1 MSDKSKT
8 AQGQKQNL
16 KGIRNMFKKF
26 GLLII
31 IATLVAIISS
41 CSSTVKSPI
50 ENPSTSTPYLFSHTE
65 DEIQLSTQSLQLLSS
80 LKTQAGVTNL
90 KKVKVQLDLLKT
102 DKTINFNVLPDVDI
116 LLSKDSVDER
126 TTDDYTWFA
135 KDEDG
140 QNDVILVVQG
150 DDVVGTIHS
159 GKNMY
164 RIQPIGDDLHA
175 VMIMDTSQLKDHPPE
190 NDELEGQA
198 HEEENE
204 ATFTTLA
211 LADSEDLQPN
221 FGQDEELIQP
231 MPEDES
237 LELSSTEVET
247 LSEELEDLNPTFQDL
262 VETQG
267 NDLRTQDTGLI
278 IDVIVA
284 YTAAAKAQA
293 GNINALIQL
302 AIDETNM
309 SYQNSG
315 VTPRVRLVHRYQT
328 NYNESGSMGTD
339 LSRFRGNGDGHM
351 DEIHGLRSQKRADVA
366 ILITN
371 SGGYCGLA
379 TTVKAS
385 SAQAFAVVHQ
395 NCATGYY
402 SFGHEIGHLQGA
414 HHNPQVATNSAFS
427 YGHGFYNTTAN
438 WRTVMSY
445 DCPGGCTRKPYWSN
459 PYRSYGSSAMG
470 TTTVSHNVRVL
481 NKTAYSVANF
491 LGGGKSDYIW
501 WGKTNKTFTS
511 TNTKV
516 VGLYTPISGDFNGDG
531 EGDIFW
537 YRPGKAKDY
546 IWWGKT
552 DKTFLGT
559 STNVYGTYTPI
570 SGDFNGDGRSDILWY
585 RPGSGKDYIWW
596 GNFNKTFTSSNTKV
610 NGTYEPFSGDFNGD
624 GRDDVFWYRP
634 GKWKDYIWWGNF
646 NKTFTSTSLNVSG
659 SYTPISGDFNGDGE
673 GDIFWY
679 RLGSLKD
686 YIWWGKTNKTFSST
700 STNVYG
706 TYNPISGDFNGDGR
720 GDIFWYRAGGLS
732 DPIWW
737 GNLNNTFSGSST
749 NVRGDYKPIS
759 GDFNGDGEGD
769 IFWYRPGK

>member
-1 MSDKSKT
+1 MY
-8 AQGQKQNL
+8 
-16 KGIRNMFKKF
+16 KKF
-26 GLLII
+26 VLLVVIV
-31 IATLVAIISS
+31 TLVAIISS

-50 ENPSTSTPYLFSHTE
+50 ESTSTIAPNLFSHAE
-65 DEIQLSTQSLQLLSS
+65 DEVQLSTQSLQLLSS
-80 LKTQAGVTNL
+80 LETQASVTKL
-90 KKVKVQLDLLKT
+90 QKVKVQLDLLTT
-102 DKTINFNVLPDVDI
+102 DQTINFNVLPDVNI
-116 LLSKDSVDER
+116 LLSKDSIDER
-126 TTDDYTWFA
+126 AADDYTWFA

-140 QNDVILVVQG
+140 QNDIILVVQG

-164 RIQPIGDDLHA
+164 RIQPVGDDLHA
-175 VMIMDTSQLKDHPPE
+175 VMLVDTSQLKDHPPE
-190 NDELEGQA
+190 YEELELKSQTQA
-198 HEEENE
+198 DDSI
-204 ATFTTLA
+204 FTTLA
-211 LADSEDLQPN
+211 LTNDSEDLQPN
-221 FGQDEELIQP
+221 FNQDEELIQP
-231 MPEDES
+231 ILEEEG
-237 LELSSTEVET
+237 LELLSAEVET
-247 LSEELEDLNPTFQDL
+247 LSGDLEDLNPTFEEL

-267 NDLRTQDTGLI
+267 SDLSTQDTGLI

-379 TTVKAS
+379 SAVKAN
-385 SAQAFAVVHQ
+385 SAKAFAVVHQ
-395 NCATGYY
+395 NCATGNY

-414 HHNPQVATNSAFS
+414 HHNPQIATNSTFS
-427 YGHGFYNTTAN
+427 YGHGFYNKPAK
-438 WRTVMSY
+438 WRTIMSY
-445 DCPGGCTRKPYWSN
+445 DCDNDSSVTTCSRKPYWSN
-459 PYRSYGSSAMG
+459 PRRSYGNDAMG
-470 TTTVSHNVRVL
+470 TTTTSHNVRVL
-481 NKTAYSVANF
+481 NETAYYIANF
-491 LGGGKSDYIW
+491 LGAGNKDYIW
-501 WGKTNKTFTS
+501 WGKANKTFTS

-531 EGDIFW
+531 KGDIFW
-537 YRPGKAKDY
+537 YRPGKAKDH
-546 IWWGKT
+546 IWWGKA
-552 DKTFLGT
+552 DKTFLST
-559 STNVYGTYTPI
+559 STNVHGTYTPI
-570 SGDFNGDGRSDILWY
+570 SGDFNGDGRSDIFWY

-596 GNFNKTFTSSNTKV
+596 GKADKTFTSSNTKV

-624 GRDDVFWYRP
+624 GKDDVFWYRP
-634 GKWKDYIWWGNF
+634 GKWKDYIWWGKA
-646 NKTFTSTSLNVSG
+646 NKTFVSTSLNVSG

-679 RLGSLKD
+679 RLGSAKD

-706 TYNPISGDFNGDGR
+706 TYNPISGDFNGDGE

-737 GNLNNTFSGSST
+737 GKTNKTFSSST
-749 NVRGDYKPIS
+749 TNVNGEYRPIS
-759 GDFNGDGEGD
+759 GDFNGNGKGD